1 MGAGVKRSLAIV
13 VALVVFFA
21 ALTYAAL
28 ELGGVAIIE
37 TQREDGTTRTT
48 HVWYVQQ
55 RSDIW
60 LEAGAPTNGWF
71 VDIQRTGELQL
82 TLGTN
87 PFPYRTVVVAKP
99 DVRDRVRALL
109 REKYGWRDLW
119 VGLFVDQESA
129 TPVRLVPG
137 KADRGSM
144 PSPTNA
150 TNATNATN
158 PPTPPDPPSATGPS

>member
-1 MGAGVKRSLAIV
+1 MKRSLAIV
-13 VALVVFFA
+13 VALAGLFV

-48 HVWYVQQ
+48 RVWYVQE
-55 RSDIW
+55 RKDLW

-71 VDIQRTGELQL
+71 VDIQRTGELEL

-99 DVRDRVRALL
+99 AVRDRVRALL

-137 KADRGSM
+137 RADRDSI
-144 PSPTNA
+144 PNPTNP
-150 TNATNATN
+150 TN
-158 PPTPPDPPSATGPS
+158 PPDPPSATGPP